1 MSDFGVYI
9 HLPFCLSR
17 CGYCDFSVVTD
28 KDDSQSAYVSALE
41 NELEFWR
48 ERVIDAPISLYFGGG
63 TPSRL
68 RPEFWT
74 RLIEKFADLFGLT
87 PEMEI
92 SCEANPE
99 SASAEILSLWKDSG
113 VNRISLGVQ
122 TFRPE
127 HLSNLDR
134 RHDPQEAIAAVERIR
149 EAGFDNWSLDLI
161 YGLPGQTLDEW
172 KADLKIALS
181 LEPPHL
187 SFYNLILH
195 PGHPTTEKAEAAMTP
210 NSEDIQSE
218 MFLLACETLQS
229 NGFEVYELSNAAKP
243 GRACRHNLLYWRGGE
258 WLGLG
263 MSGSSFFWKS
273 YFHNPKVWPIYLN
286 AWESVPSD
294 LPFKVKQ
301 ASWEAQ
307 LLDFVM
313 LRLRTSEGFMIAEL
327 EDLLGRNVGIDFRR
341 LLLEMKNHGYTQS
354 DEDRVALTPPGWLV
368 HSEITSRI
376 LECLLRKEA

>member
-74 RLIEKFADLFGLT
+74 RLIEKFADLFGLDS
-87 PEMEI
+87 EMEI
-92 SCEANPE
+92 TCEANPE
-99 SASAEILSLWKDSG
+99 SATSEILFHWKETG

-122 TFRPE
+122 TFHPE

-134 RHDPQEAIAAVERIR
+134 RHDPEGAFAAVERIR

-172 KADLKIALS
+172 KTDLKTALS
-181 LEPPHL
+181 
-187 SFYNLILH
+187 
-195 PGHPTTEKAEAAMTP
+195 
-210 NSEDIQSE
+210 
-218 MFLLACETLQS
+218 
-229 NGFEVYELSNAAKP
+229 
-243 GRACRHNLLYWRGGE
+243 
-258 WLGLG
+258 
-263 MSGSSFFWKS
+263 
-273 YFHNPKVWPIYLN
+273 
-286 AWESVPSD
+286 
-294 LPFKVKQ
+294 
-301 ASWEAQ
+301 
-307 LLDFVM
+307 
-313 LRLRTSEGFMIAEL
+313 
-327 EDLLGRNVGIDFRR
+327 
-341 LLLEMKNHGYTQS
+341 
-354 DEDRVALTPPGWLV
+354 
-368 HSEITSRI
+368 
-376 LECLLRKEA
+376 